1 MEKIKTR
8 EERCKGCYLCIA
20 NCKAG
25 ALSLSGRTNVK
36 GVITVEVDQEKCIQM
51 LLCNV
56 SRPGVRDSIIN
67 QENDYGKKNNER

>member
-36 GVITVEVDQEKCIQM
+36 GVFTGEVDQEKCIQCGCCYAM
-51 LLCNV
+51 CPYLEYE
-56 SRPGVRDSIIN
+56 II
-67 QENDYGKKNNER
+67 